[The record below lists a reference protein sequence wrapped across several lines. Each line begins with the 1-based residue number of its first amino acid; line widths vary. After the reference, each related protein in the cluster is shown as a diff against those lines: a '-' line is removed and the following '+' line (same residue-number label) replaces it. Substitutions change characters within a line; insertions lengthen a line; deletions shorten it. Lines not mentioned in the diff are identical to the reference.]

1 MHLIAWTA
9 IELENYI
16 PNAEPDNVFTVDLE
30 YEDEPSGYIKFQI
43 QFLPNV
49 KHVDEIV
56 HEANPEELEDVEG

>member
-43 QFLPNV
+43 
-49 KHVDEIV
+49 
-56 HEANPEELEDVEG
+56 